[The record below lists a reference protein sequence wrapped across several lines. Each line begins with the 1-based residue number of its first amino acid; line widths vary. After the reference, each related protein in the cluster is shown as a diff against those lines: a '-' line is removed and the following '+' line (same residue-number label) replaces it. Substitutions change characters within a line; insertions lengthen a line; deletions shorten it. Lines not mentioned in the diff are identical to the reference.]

1 MTDEHIEKHIQEH
14 ILVTKA
20 FEKVAAHIDAARRLV
35 SDYQDYFPDDANGI
49 IEELDPRE
57 VEDDGLE

>member
-1 MTDEHIEKHIQEH
+1 MTDKDMEKHIQEY

-20 FEKVAAHIDAARRLV
+20 FETVAAHIDAAKKLV